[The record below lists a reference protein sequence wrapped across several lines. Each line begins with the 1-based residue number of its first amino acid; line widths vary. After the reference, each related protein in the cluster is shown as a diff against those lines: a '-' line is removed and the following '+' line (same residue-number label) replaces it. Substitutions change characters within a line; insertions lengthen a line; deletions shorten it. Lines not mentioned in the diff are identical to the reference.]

1 MRIFRKKEEKS
12 CCCGDGCGSE
22 TMKQAEMMKQGKGI
36 KILGSGCKKC
46 VALEETIQNAV
57 HEMNIDISIEHVSDF
72 AKIASYGVMTT
83 PAFVLNGKVVSY
95 GKILSIDEVKSI
107 LSQNI

>member
-1 MRIFRKKEEKS
+1 MRIFRKKEERS
-12 CCCGDGCGSE
+12 CCCVDGCGSE
-22 TMKQAEMMKQGKGI
+22 TMKQAEMMKQEKGI

-46 VALEETIQNAV
+46 VALEETIQKAV
-57 HEMNIDISIEHVSDF
+57 REMNLDISIEHVSDF

-95 GKILSIDEVKSI
+95 GKVLSIDEVKSI

>member
-1 MRIFRKKEEKS
+1 M
-12 CCCGDGCGSE
+12 
-22 TMKQAEMMKQGKGI
+22 A
-36 KILGSGCKKC
+36 
-46 VALEETIQNAV
+46 
-57 HEMNIDISIEHVSDF
+57 ISIEHVSDF

-95 GKILSIDEVKSI
+95 GKVLSIDEVKSI